1 MQAPSPV
8 LSPDARDD
16 QSMDDRRP
24 SGGKKPPQ
32 HTEPRRTANL
42 PTGGSKA
49 AAGTE
54 NTPKSSPD
62 AAISPEKLN
71 AENDK

>member
-1 MQAPSPV
+1 
-8 LSPDARDD
+8 
-16 QSMDDRRP
+16 MDDRRP

-32 HTEPRRTANL
+32 NTDPRRTADL

-49 AAGTE
+49 AAGAE
-54 NTPKSSPD
+54 KSPKSSPD
-62 AAISPEKLN
+62 AAIPPEKLN